1 MSALAVPYVHDLQ
14 ARAIAAAL
22 QGLSESSRRVYSAR
36 IAQYL
41 TWAQC
46 ASLSRES
53 VRAWLRALELGGS
66 SPQVRNQSLAAIKR
80 LAAEAAELGWIPH
93 NDAAQIARIKSRRVL
108 GARSGLWLDPAQ
120 LARLLELPDRTTAHG
135 RRDACLLALLVGC
148 GLRRAEACAL
158 ETAQLKTVQTVQ
170 GQHNGQRDGRMMLVN
185 VRGKGDRVR
194 SVSVPA
200 WAQRDIERWMK
211 ELQEETAQ

>member
-22 QGLSESSRRVYSAR
+22 QGLSESSRRVYSVR

-41 TWAQC
+41 TWSHGADT
-46 ASLSRES
+46 ALSRES

-66 SPQVRNQSLAAIKR
+66 SAQVRNQSLAAIKR
-80 LAAEAAELGWIPH
+80 LAAEAAELDWIPH

-120 LARLLELPDRTTAHG
+120 LKRLLELPDRTTAHG

-148 GLRRAEACAL
+148 GLRRAEACTL
-158 ETAQLKTVQTVQ
+158 ETAQLKLERA
-170 GQHNGQRDGRMMLVN
+170 HGRMLLVN
-185 VRGKGDRVR
+185 VAGKGDRVR

-200 WAQRDIERWMK
+200 WAQRDIERWMT
-211 ELQEETAQ
+211 ELNKTEAAQ

>member
-1 MSALAVPYVHDLQ
+1 MSALAVPCVHDLQ
-14 ARAIAAAL
+14 ARVIAAAL

-41 TWAQC
+41 TWSHGA
-46 ASLSRES
+46 ALSRES
-53 VRAWLRALELGGS
+53 VRAWLRALELSGS
-66 SPQVRNQSLAAIKR
+66 SAQVRNQSLAAIKR

-108 GARSGLWLDPAQ
+108 GSRSGLWLDPAQ
-120 LARLLELPDRTTAHG
+120 LKRLLELPDRTTAHG

-158 ETAQLKTVQTVQ
+158 GTAQLKTV
-170 GQHNGQRDGRMMLVN
+170 QRDGRMMLVN
-185 VRGKGDRVR
+185 VAGKGDRVR

-200 WAQRDIERWMK
+200 WAQRDIERWMT
-211 ELQEETAQ
+211 ELTELT

>member
-1 MSALAVPYVHDLQ
+1 MSALAVPCVEPDVHGLVDLQ

-41 TWAQC
+41 TWSHGA
-46 ASLSRES
+46 ALSRES
-53 VRAWLRALELGGS
+53 VRAWLRALELSGS
-66 SPQVRNQSLAAIKR
+66 SAQVRNQSLAAIKR

-120 LARLLELPDRTTAHG
+120 LKRLLELPDRTTVHG

-148 GLRRAEACAL
+148 GLRRAEVCAL
-158 ETAQLKTVQTVQ
+158 ETAQLKTVQ
-170 GQHNGQRDGRMMLVN
+170 HNGRMMLVN
-185 VRGKGDRVR
+185 VAGKGDRVR

-200 WAQRDIERWMK
+200 WAQRDIERWMT
-211 ELQEETAQ
+211 ELNETEAAQ